1 MNRPQM
7 TEEALFRR
15 TISWRV
21 VEDPA
26 RISYFLAGVFEGGGA
41 KRDRPCRSPKAVAG
55 RGCWVHA
62 VADSSAG
69 SVSAALITARL
80 QPRDIEGAQS
90 HKS

>member
-1 MNRPQM
+1 MEGM
-7 TEEALFRR
+7 
-15 TISWRV
+15 
-21 VEDPA
+21 VEGGVFVRKNYWGVGGGGA
-26 RISYFLAGVFEGGGA
+26 GISYFLAGVLRGRR
-41 KRDRPCRSPKAVAG
+41 KKTPCRSPKAVAG

-62 VADSSAG
+62 VAGSSAG